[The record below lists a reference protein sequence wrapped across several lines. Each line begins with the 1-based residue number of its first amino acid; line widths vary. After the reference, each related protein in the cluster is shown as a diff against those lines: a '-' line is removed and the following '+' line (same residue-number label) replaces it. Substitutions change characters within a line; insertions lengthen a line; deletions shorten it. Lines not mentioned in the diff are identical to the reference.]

1 MSTQKD
7 YVILVYNNIQKKVN
21 ISPDDFN
28 FNQLKNEFLKEFN
41 EDKNKIY
48 TFSYFDNDDEENLL
62 ESTDEISDF
71 TNAIYLIIRKDNPL
85 IYIREEE
92 ENNDNND
99 EEKKNDENNEEEKKN
114 DKNNEEEKKRR
125 R

>member
-21 ISPDDFN
+21 ISPDEFT

-48 TFSYFDNDDEENLL
+48 TFSYFDNEDEENLL
-62 ESTDEISDF
+62 ESTDEVSDF

-92 ENNDNND
+92 EENNDNNDDNND
-99 EEKKNDENNEEEKKN
+99 EEKKK
-114 DKNNEEEKKRR
+114 
-125 R
+125 